1 MEAELYA
8 AAQGYNLLES
18 ISSVLQEIEPN
29 AFDRVLAIDN
39 SSAVSMCNGGPGSQ
53 RTRHLKVRASF
64 IREAVASGRLI
75 VKHTPGELQLADL
88 ATKLVS
94 KERLWTLLGLW
105 GFVGGK
111 VSRVV
116 EAVKLKMMTF
126 DLTLLSMITSVDGRE
141 MKETDKEAIPVSGLD
156 ELVVVGILV
165 CIAAIALWELGKTIS
180 RFIWRQHKTAKKAD
194 RLNRVRKLAAE
205 AANKEVSKATASS
218 SSVACEPAAISPL
231 RLRAR
236 RNASEEE
243 SPTLA

>member
-1 MEAELYA
+1 M
-8 AAQGYNLLES
+8 
-18 ISSVLQEIEPN
+18 
-29 AFDRVLAIDN
+29 
-39 SSAVSMCNGGPGSQ
+39 
-53 RTRHLKVRASF
+53 
-64 IREAVASGRLI
+64 
-75 VKHTPGELQLADL
+75 
-88 ATKLVS
+88 
-94 KERLWTLLGLW
+94 
-105 GFVGGK
+105 
-111 VSRVV
+111 SRVV